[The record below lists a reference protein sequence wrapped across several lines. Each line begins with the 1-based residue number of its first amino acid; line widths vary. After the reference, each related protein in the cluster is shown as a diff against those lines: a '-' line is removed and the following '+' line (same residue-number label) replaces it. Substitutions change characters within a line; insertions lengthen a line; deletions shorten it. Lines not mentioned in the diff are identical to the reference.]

1 MPLAAAEVAMSR
13 SDLSTVQI
21 VMTIYL
27 GIFCQFNLILNLKI
41 KEIVIQNR
49 HNFTSFPFREEQ
61 KD

>member
-13 SDLSTVQI
+13 SRSGLSTVQI

-41 KEIVIQNR
+41 REILNQNIL
-49 HNFTSFPFREEQ
+49 NFT
-61 KD
+61 